1 MVAVMAGG
9 GRPSSAPFL
18 SRVRCLSTT
27 TPPRLFPESKPS
39 MPSNETSNSQVSAQ
53 STARDGRRPVTHS
66 VVIAPRSLPTR
77 VPGVRIRL

>member
-9 GRPSSAPFL
+9 AGRPSSAPFL
-18 SRVRCLSTT
+18 SRVGCLSTT
-27 TPPRLFPESKPS
+27 TLFPESKPS

-53 STARDGRRPVTHS
+53 STARDGRRPVTHP